1 LIHRLQLR
9 HFEEERAAIGEQMGR
24 GDRDVVM
31 AGRAGMARRKLGRAI
46 RGAVAVIPRLGEMIL
61 DGPFSQS
68 DWNSAISQFAD
79 LNLLQTWEYAEA
91 ASRTRA
97 LEVRRLLFKADGQV
111 IGAAQAF
118 VRAIPYIGGGA
129 VLINRGPLWQCESAT
144 PSTLAA
150 ILFALRE
157 YWVSQR
163 GMYLRIAPA
172 MQAGEGLPSLFKE
185 AKYDVAEYSR
195 PWISA
200 RLDLSNSV
208 ETLRRSLRA
217 NWNAHLR
224 KAESTGIKVDCGPEE
239 KLLDHIRTELEQLI
253 ARKQFTS
260 PVTSKFLGA
269 FQDLADDKHKLWS
282 FTATH
287 GEQPLGGIALARY
300 GSVCEYLVGAV
311 NDEGKRLG
319 AGQLLLWSAVMNAKD
334 SGYQWFD
341 LGGMDPEGTPKGI
354 LHFKSGLSPKSYE
367 LVGDFEAFSP
377 GLINR
382 AIRWKLERTLR
393 LLQGDPS
400 N

>member
-1 LIHRLQLR
+1 
-9 HFEEERAAIGEQMGR
+9 MT
-24 GDRDVVM
+24 V
-31 AGRAGMARRKLGRAI
+31 
-46 RGAVAVIPRLGEMIL
+46 
-61 DGPFSQS
+61 
-68 DWNSAISQFAD
+68 
-79 LNLLQTWEYAEA
+79 
-91 ASRTRA
+91 
-97 LEVRRLLFKADGQV
+97 
-111 IGAAQAF
+111 
-118 VRAIPYIGGGA
+118 
-129 VLINRGPLWQCESAT
+129 
-144 PSTLAA
+144 
-150 ILFALRE
+150 
-157 YWVSQR
+157 
-163 GMYLRIAPA
+163 
-172 MQAGEGLPSLFKE
+172 
-185 AKYDVAEYSR
+185 
-195 PWISA
+195 
-200 RLDLSNSV
+200 
-208 ETLRRSLRA
+208 
-217 NWNAHLR
+217 
-224 KAESTGIKVDCGPEE
+224 
-239 KLLDHIRTELEQLI
+239 
-253 ARKQFTS
+253 RKQFTS
-260 PVTSKFLGA
+260 PVTSKFLEA

-354 LHFKSGLSPKSYE
+354 LHFKSGLSSKSYE